1 MTLITSFKPRQKRAS
16 LLPSAQVIPD
26 GPVDSSRPR
35 HTSLAALAAL
45 LAFLSALYI
54 WPLSVEASAVV
65 AVKKIL
71 PIYSVERDDKVISV
85 TFDASWGG
93 DKTLAIL
100 DLLDK
105 YNAKATFFL
114 VGIWVD
120 KYPELVKE
128 IAARGH
134 EIGNHS
140 DSHPYMTKISESKMR
155 QELKGMSD
163 KVETL
168 IGTRPTLFRPPYG
181 DYNNAVVSV
190 SRDEGYEVVQWS
202 VGPLDRKNRG
212 VEDLVKRATNNVQQ
226 GDIILFH
233 NDSEYIVQALPAILE
248 YYQSQGFK
256 MIPAGEI
263 LLEGQTTIDVQG
275 KQHPVQAQ

>member
-16 LLPSAQVIPD
+16 LLPSTQVIPD

-202 VGPLDRKNRG
+202 VDSLDWKNRG

>member
-1 MTLITSFKPRQKRAS
+1 MTQITSFKPRQKRAS

-26 GPVDSSRPR
+26 GPAASSRAR
-35 HTSLAALAAL
+35 QTSLAVLAAL

-54 WPLSVEASAVV
+54 WPLNEESSAVV

-163 KVETL
+163 KVEAL

-202 VGPLDRKNRG
+202 VDSLDWKNRG

-263 LLEGQTTIDVQG
+263 LLEGSTTIDVQG
-275 KQHPVQAQ
+275 KQHPAEGR

>member
-1 MTLITSFKPRQKRAS
+1 MTQITSFKPRQKRAS

-26 GPVDSSRPR
+26 GPAASSRAR
-35 HTSLAALAAL
+35 QTSLAALAAL

-54 WPLSVEASAVV
+54 WPLNEEASAVV

-163 KVETL
+163 KVEAL

-202 VGPLDRKNRG
+202 VDSLDWKNRG

-263 LLEGQTTIDVQG
+263 LLEGSTTIDVQG
-275 KQHPVQAQ
+275 KQHPAEGR